1 MKGECLTIGL
11 VLILICVNAS
21 GSFVKD
27 IEIKDRSSTRF
38 EGNTLYVG
46 GNGLNNYT
54 KIQDAIDNSSDG
66 DTVFVYVASS
76 PYYENVVLDKGID
89 LVGEDKYAT
98 IIDAGET
105 GSVVSITADRVNV
118 TGFTIQKGGIYPYPD
133 EVYAGIDIHSNY
145 TFISNNIITSNNDR
159 GINIRSSSSN
169 NILSYNTISL
179 NGGSSVSMDNSI
191 DTIIFGNVITNNGDD
206 VYLSSS
212 NNNFI
217 FENIFEN
224 DGIHIFSSY
233 QNTIINN
240 IVNGKPLIYLEEE
253 SNIIIGEAGQII
265 LVKCNNITIRNQE
278 ISNVGIAI
286 HLIETDTC
294 HISDNIITNNKNG
307 INLDSSDTNI
317 ISGNILNG
325 NEFNGIDLSS
335 SNNNTVLEN
344 TIHSN
349 NEYGIDIHSSND
361 NTILSNNIASSKR
374 HGICIVLSNDNTIA
388 GNIIDS
394 NTEYGI
400 VLYEGSNII
409 SDNSFLNDGL
419 FISSIDHNIVTNN
432 SVNGKP
438 LVYLENES
446 DIVIDGNAG
455 QVILVSCSNILVK
468 NQNIS
473 NTDNGITLLD
483 CNGCFV
489 QNNILDS
496 NNGCGIFL
504 FLLCNGNNISDNSL
518 LSNKGDGICI
528 RSSYNKKSIGNT
540 IYRNVIDS
548 NNQYGIYLDG
558 SSDDTTILANTI
570 LSNNAQGIYVR
581 VSVNNFISEN
591 HIEDNVGGILLVG
604 SVDNV
609 ISYNNFINNK
619 INAFF
624 TDAFSLDPPFLFG
637 KSKWLGNYWDR
648 PRFLPKPIF
657 GIMAMIPWFN
667 VDWRPAGKLYDIFLI

>member
-1 MKGECLTIGL
+1 MIVKKTLAFTI
-11 VLILICVNAS
+11 ILLFISVS
-21 GSFVKD
+21 V
-27 IEIKDRSSTRF
+27 IPSTRTTNVKQSGLATLD
-38 EGNTLYVG
+38 GNTLYVG
-46 GNGLNNYT
+46 GSGPNNYT
-54 KIQDAIDNSSDG
+54 TIQSAIDDAVDG
-66 DTVFVYVASS
+66 DTVFVFDDSS
-76 PYYENVVLDKGID
+76 PYYENVVIDKDID
-89 LVGEDKYAT
+89 LIGEDKYAT
-98 IIDAGET
+98 IIDAREDGT
-105 GSVVSITADRVNV
+105 VVSITADEVNV

-133 EVYAGIDIHSNY
+133 EVYAGIDIYANY
-145 TFISNNIITSNNDR
+145 AFISNNIIKSNNDR
-159 GINIRSSSSN
+159 GINIRSSSSS
-169 NILSYNTISL
+169 NILSYNTISS
-179 NGGSSVSMDNSI
+179 NGGSSLSIDNSI
-191 DTIIFGNVITNNGDD
+191 DNIIFENIITNNVND
-206 VYLSSS
+206 VYLFSS
-212 NNNFI
+212 NNSFI

-224 DGIHIFSSY
+224 NGIRIFSSY

-240 IVNGKPLIYLEEE
+240 VVNEKPLIYLEEE
-253 SNIIIGEAGQII
+253 SNIIIDEAGQII
-265 LVKCNNITIRNQE
+265 LVKCDNITIRNQE
-278 ISNVGIAI
+278 ISNTGIAI
-286 HLIETDTC
+286 HLIETTNC
-294 HISDNIITNNKNG
+294 LISDNIVNNNKNG

-317 ISGNILNG
+317 ISDNILNV
-325 NEFNGIDLSS
+325 NEFNGIGLSS

-438 LVYLENES
+438 LVYLEDES
-446 DIVIDGNAG
+446 DMVIDGNAG

-473 NTDNGITLLD
+473 STDNGITLLD
-483 CNGCFV
+483 SNRCLIQHNTV
-489 QNNILDS
+489 NS

-504 FLLCNGNNISDNSL
+504 FLLCNDNNISDNTI
-518 LSNKGDGICI
+518 LSNNGDGICI
-528 RSSYNKKSIGNT
+528 RSSYDKNSISNT
-540 IYRNVIDS
+540 ICRNRISS

-558 SSDDTTILANTI
+558 SSDDTTLLANTI
-570 LSNNAQGIYVR
+570 TSNKAQGIYVR
-581 VSVNNFISEN
+581 VSVNNLISEN
-591 HIEDNVGGILLVG
+591 HIEDNAGGILLVG

-609 ISYNNFINNK
+609 ISHNNFIKNK

-624 TDAFSLDPPFLFG
+624 RDAFSLDPPFFFG
-637 KSKWLGNYWDR
+637 KSKWLGNYWNR
-648 PRFLPKPIF
+648 PRLLPKPIF
-657 GIMAMIPWFN
+657 GIMAMMPWINF
-667 VDWRPAGKLYDIFLI
+667 DWRPAREPYDIGV